1 MFTFQDAETFL
12 TYNWIQ
18 EEIFQS
24 LLSNLPRALFFK
36 LCRMIHYRY
45 SESYTGTYH
54 LFFYEIPILFQS
66 RPLKIELNFRIVSA
80 IALLNF

>member
-1 MFTFQDAETFL
+1 MLGHWFNFFGYPYIIFVFTFQDAETFL

-18 EEIFQS
+18 EEIFES

-54 LFFYEIPILFQS
+54 FSFCEISFFKVDH
-66 RPLKIELNFRIVSA
+66 LK
-80 IALLNF
+80 

>member
-1 MFTFQDAETFL
+1 MLGHCFNFFGFIPLFFTFQDAETFL

-18 EEIFQS
+18 EEIFES

-54 LFFYEIPILFQS
+54 LFFYE
-66 RPLKIELNFRIVSA
+66 
-80 IALLNF
+80 